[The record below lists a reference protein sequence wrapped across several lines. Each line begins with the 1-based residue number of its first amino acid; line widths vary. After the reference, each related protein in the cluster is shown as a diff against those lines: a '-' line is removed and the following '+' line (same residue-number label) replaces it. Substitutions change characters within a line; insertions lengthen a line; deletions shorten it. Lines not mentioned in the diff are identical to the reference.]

1 MPKLFSRLISKVP
14 DILNHVRYFNK
25 KTHMN
30 QLMNLSTIR
39 EMIDIDFVNH
49 LMIDIIR
56 KQLGI
61 SKTCN
66 AL

>member
-1 MPKLFSRLISKVP
+1 
-14 DILNHVRYFNK
+14 
-25 KTHMN
+25 MN

-61 SKTCN
+61 SKTYN